1 MHDLSIAF
9 ERFMN
14 DRRVR
19 IAGAIVGG
27 LIIAV
32 SLVVGNLAQA
42 PSHASKPVA
51 VLPEYPLNI
60 PMFRQLPAPQP
71 KKGDVVTARAAGKE
85 TKRRTLT
92 ARR

>member
-1 MHDLSIAF
+1 
-9 ERFMN
+9 MN
-14 DRRVR
+14 DSRVR
-19 IAGAIVGG
+19 IGGAIVGG
-27 LIIAV
+27 LIIVV
-32 SLVVGNLAQA
+32 SLVVGHLAQT

-51 VLPEYPLNI
+51 VLPEYPLNV
-60 PMFRQLPAPQP
+60 PMVRRLPAPEP